1 MNLTLSG
8 GLDVRSQSAELKARS
23 KTSLYKLLGVR
34 EDEPYPGKPDPG
46 AVEPFPVSRIK
57 CRELYEGR

>member
-34 EDEPYPGKPDPG
+34 EDEPYSTASLFLYPRGPCAKITLH
-46 AVEPFPVSRIK
+46 PF
-57 CRELYEGR
+57 